1 MQQELITYK
10 PLFPNYIP
18 IKEPKERVTS
28 MEIQSDKFK
37 KEKKRRIF
45 NVNPLIFLP
54 YLEIWGL
61 C

>member
-37 KEKKRRIF
+37 KEKKEE
-45 NVNPLIFLP
+45 FLM
-54 YLEIWGL
+54 
-61 C
+61 